1 MSDMRVPQ
9 QSQQQISNLVADFS
23 RQIEKAAGTEVGQ
36 EAGAVLKDVAES
48 LFHEAKGAEGKDA
61 ARLPNALNTLQQKLK
76 ELGVD
81 GATIGEV
88 LNRLNEI
95 LGKNRAMRP
104 ARTLKKALKGKK
116 LPPGATPERMAE
128 LEAAM
133 DSQEEAADLLEE
145 REQQQQQAKKGRYG
159 NF

>member
-36 EAGAVLKDVAES
+36 QAGQVLKDVAES
-48 LFHEAKGAEGKDA
+48 IFHEAKGAEGKDA

-88 LNRLNEI
+88 LNRLNEM

-104 ARTLKKALKGKK
+104 ARTLKKHLKGK
-116 LPPGATPERMAE
+116 LPPGATPEKMAE

-133 DSQEEAADLLEE
+133 DSQEEAANLLEE

>member
-1 MSDMRVPQ
+1 MSDMRVPPQ
-9 QSQQQISNLVADFS
+9 TQQQISNLAASFG

-36 EAGAVLKDVAES
+36 QAEQVLKDVAKS
-48 LFHEAKGAEGKDA
+48 IFAEAKGAEGKDA
-61 ARLPNALNTLQQKLK
+61 SRLPNALNTLQQKLK

-88 LNRLNEI
+88 LNRLNEM

-104 ARTLKKALKGKK
+104 GRTLKKHLKGAK
-116 LPPGATPERMAE
+116 LAGASPEKMAE

-133 DSQEEAADLLEE
+133 DSQEEAANLLEE

>member
-1 MSDMRVPQ
+1 MSDMRVPTQ
-9 QSQQQISNLVADFS
+9 QAISSLVADFS

-36 EAGAVLKDVAES
+36 QAGQVLKDVAES
-48 LFHEAKGAEGKDA
+48 LFHEAKGAEGKDTS
-61 ARLPNALNTLQQKLK
+61 RVPNALTTLQMKLK

-81 GATIGEV
+81 GANIGDV

-104 ARTLKKALKGKK
+104 ARTLKKHLKGAK
-116 LPPGATPERMAE
+116 LTGASPERMAE

-145 REQQQQQAKKGRYG
+145 REKGQEQAKKGRYG

>member
-9 QSQQQISNLVADFS
+9 QSQQQITSLVADFS

-36 EAGAVLKDVAES
+36 QAGQVLKDVAES
-48 LFHEAKGAEGKDA
+48 IFHEAKGAEGKAD

-104 ARTLKKALKGKK
+104 ARTLKKALKGK
-116 LPPGATPERMAE
+116 LPPGAPPEKMAE

-133 DSQEEAADLLEE
+133 DSQEEAANLLEE

-159 NF
+159 NNF

>member
-1 MSDMRVPQ
+1 MSDIRGFP
-9 QSQQQISNLVADFS
+9 SQQQISNLVAGFS

-36 EAGAVLKDVAES
+36 EAGQVLKDIAES
-48 LFHEAKGAEGKDA
+48 IFHGETKGAEGKDA
-61 ARLPNALNTLQQKLK
+61 QRLPNALNTLQMKLK

-88 LNRLNEI
+88 LNRLNEM

-104 ARTLKKALKGKK
+104 GRTLKKHLKGAK
-116 LPPGATPERMAE
+116 LAGASPEKMAE

-133 DSQEEAADLLEE
+133 DSQEQAANLLEE

-159 NF
+159 NW

>member
-36 EAGAVLKDVAES
+36 QAGQVLKDVAES
-48 LFHEAKGAEGKDA
+48 IFHEAKGAEGKAD

-104 ARTLKKALKGKK
+104 ARTLKKHLKGK
-116 LPPGATPERMAE
+116 LPAGTSPEKMAE

-133 DSQEEAADLLEE
+133 DSQEEAANLLEE

>member
-1 MSDMRVPQ
+1 MRVPQ
-9 QSQQQISNLVADFS
+9 QSQQQISKLVADFS
-23 RQIEKAAGTEVGQ
+23 GQIEKAAGTEVGQ
-36 EAGAVLKDVAES
+36 QAGQVLKDVAES
-48 LFHEAKGAEGKDA
+48 IFHEAKGAEGKDA
-61 ARLPNALNTLQQKLK
+61 QRLPSALNTLQQKLK

-104 ARTLKKALKGKK
+104 ARTLKKALKGAK
-116 LPPGATPERMAE
+116 LSGASPEKMAE

-133 DSQEEAADLLEE
+133 DSQEEAANLLEE
-145 REQQQQQAKKGRYG
+145 REQQQQQAKKNRYG